1 MASHLCFSICHRIA
15 SRCYVADLQ
24 YAGVLNPTDMPH
36 HFRINEISKYREGV
50 VTKAKSNKVKD
61 GSVVD
66 VGLKKD
72 CLVDKSLEEG
82 IRVTVELD
90 LASEEKNLIRGKVVA
105 PSTPRTKKGLYWGYN
120 VRLVETLSQASAS

>member
-1 MASHLCFSICHRIA
+1 MPFAALSWEVNKVKQVH
-15 SRCYVADLQ
+15 Q
-24 YAGVLNPTDMPH
+24 GQAG
-36 HFRINEISKYREGV
+36 S
-50 VTKAKSNKVKD
+50 AKSNKVKD

-120 VRLVETLSQASAS
+120 VRLVETLSQASASYISAR